1 MNWVLSQES
10 DRNSSGESGKST
22 PEPIQVRG
30 VQLKPDT
37 SMPPPAPV
45 TSKPFTMPVNSM
57 NYMLDSLRTDKGE
70 FILKFLFYS
79 HLRFCSLTRRLK

>member
-10 DRNSSGESGKST
+10 DRTSSGASGKST

-37 SMPPPAPV
+37 SMPPPV

-57 NYMLDSLRTDKGE
+57 NYMLDSLRTDKGK

-79 HLRFCSLTRRLK
+79 HLRFCSLIRRL

>member
-22 PEPIQVRG
+22 PEPGQVRD

-70 FILKFLFYS
+70 FILKLYF
-79 HLRFCSLTRRLK
+79 HLRICFLLRRL